1 MKLMEPNILLIH
13 VQNLILSNILN
24 LILKKSDVMI
34 NVQMTYHMDN
44 KINVFNN
51 VQEIMQNQ

>member
-1 MKLMEPNILLIH
+1 MEPNILLIH